1 LYLLHNVIA
10 NVFFGFSIG
19 NYFTKKGSAE
29 WNAAETERLKN
40 YTIELENLA
49 ENVHSPNVATP
60 DDLMKERKDFL
71 FSNPSKNPTGGL

>member
-19 NYFTKKGSAE
+19 NYFTKKGTAE

-40 YTIELENLA
+40 YDIELENLA
-49 ENVHSPNVATP
+49 ENVHSLNVATP
-60 DDLMKERKDFL
+60 DDPMNERKGFL
-71 FSNPSKNPTGGL
+71 FSNPCKNPTGGL